1 MYEIKLVKH
10 SLWFE
15 IYQIEIL
22 SKWYLR
28 RLDKLNISNNNLDEI
43 RKKKNIEK
51 IYETNSKIEKISI
64 RSLNF

>member
-43 RKKKNIEK
+43 RKKKI
-51 IYETNSKIEKISI
+51 SKRYYMKQILKLKKF
-64 RSLNF
+64 RFDR

>member
-15 IYQIEIL
+15 IYQIENL
-22 SKWYLR
+22 SRWYLR

-43 RKKKNIEK
+43 HKKKK
-51 IYETNSKIEKISI
+51 ISKIIILYETNSTKKFQFDS
-64 RSLNF
+64 

>member
-43 RKKKNIEK
+43 RKKKI
-51 IYETNSKIEKISI
+51 SKRYYKKQILKLKKF
-64 RSLNF
+64 RFDR